1 MRTALARTC
10 QMKLELRDAMIET
23 LGVELGA
30 NHLPWS
36 GLLLFYQALLRKGV
50 THTLAANN

>member
-1 MRTALARTC
+1 
-10 QMKLELRDAMIET
+10 MIET